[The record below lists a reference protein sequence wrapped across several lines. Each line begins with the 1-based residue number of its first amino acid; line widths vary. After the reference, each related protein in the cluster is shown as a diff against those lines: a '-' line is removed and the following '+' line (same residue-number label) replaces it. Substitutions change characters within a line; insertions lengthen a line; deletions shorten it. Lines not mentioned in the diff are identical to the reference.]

1 MNIYF
6 DNSATTMPY
15 DEVIEEVSK
24 GMKEYFGNPSS
35 LHKIGIN
42 CEKRLNEAREYFAST
57 IKCNK
62 DEIYFTS
69 GGSEGNNL
77 ILKGLLKPGHHFI
90 TTTFEHHSIINT
102 CKELE
107 EKGVRITYL
116 DVDNDGRIS
125 LEDLEEAI
133 CKDTVLV
140 SIMYVNNEMGVIQDI
155 EAIGNLIKEK
165 SSRAKFHVDAVQGY
179 GKLPIDV
186 SKVKVDLLTVAGHK
200 IHGPKGTG
208 LVYIKKGIILNSL
221 ISGGFHVDAVQGYG
235 KLPIDVS
242 KVKVDLLTVAGHK
255 IHGPKGTGLVYI
267 KKGIILNSLISGG
280 SQEKGFRAGTE
291 NLPGIIGFEK
301 AAKITF
307 ENMNKRYTEV
317 SELKSYFIEKLKEI
331 NDVRINSG
339 IEGFSPY
346 ILNVSFLGVRAE
358 VLLHLL
364 EEAGVYVATGSACT
378 SKSSAAHGS
387 YVIKALGL
395 NNREIESAIRF
406 SFSYEN
412 TKEEV
417 DYTIDVLKKSL
428 MFLRRVKR

>member
-1 MNIYF
+1 MNVYF
-6 DNSATTMPY
+6 DNSATTKPY
-15 DEVIEEVSK
+15 DEVIEAVSK

-35 LHKIGIN
+35 LHKIGMN

-62 DEIYFTS
+62 EEIYFTS

-90 TTTFEHHSIINT
+90 TTAFEHHSIIST
-102 CKELE
+102 CKQLE
-107 EKGVRITYL
+107 EKGVKVTYL
-116 DVDNDGRIS
+116 DVDSEGRIS

-133 CKDTVLV
+133 TKDTVLV
-140 SIMYVNNEMGVIQDI
+140 SIMQVNNEIGVIQDI
-155 EAIGNLIKEK
+155 EAIGKLIKER

-186 SKVKVDLLTVAGHK
+186 NKSNVDFLTVASHK
-200 IHGPKGTG
+200 IHGPKG
-208 LVYIKKGIILNSL
+208 V
-221 ISGGFHVDAVQGYG
+221 GF
-235 KLPIDVS
+235 I
-242 KVKVDLLTVAGHK
+242 
-255 IHGPKGTGLVYI
+255 YI

-280 SQEKGFRAGTE
+280 SQEKGIRAGTE

-301 AAKITF
+301 AAQMTF
-307 ENMNKRYTEV
+307 EEMESRYDKV
-317 SELKSYFIEKLKEI
+317 LELKKYFVERLNEI
-331 NDVRINSG
+331 KDIRING
-339 IEGFSPY
+339 EIDGFSPY

-364 EEAGVYVATGSACT
+364 EEQNIYVATGSACT
-378 SKSSAAHGS
+378 SKSSTAHGS
-387 YVIKALGL
+387 YVIKSLGL
-395 NNREIESAIRF
+395 SNKEVESAIRF

>member
-1 MNIYF
+1 MNVYF
-6 DNSATTMPY
+6 DNSATTKPY
-15 DEVIEEVSK
+15 DEVIEAVSK

-35 LHKIGIN
+35 LHKIGMN

-62 DEIYFTS
+62 EEIYFTS

-90 TTTFEHHSIINT
+90 TTAFEHHSIIST
-102 CKELE
+102 CKQLE
-107 EKGVRITYL
+107 EKGVKVTYL
-116 DVDNDGRIS
+116 DVDSEGRIS

-133 CKDTVLV
+133 TKDTVLV
-140 SIMYVNNEMGVIQDI
+140 SIMQVNNEIGVIQDI
-155 EAIGNLIKEK
+155 EAIGKLIKER

-186 SKVKVDLLTVAGHK
+186 NKSNVDFLTVTSHK
-200 IHGPKGTG
+200 IHGPKG
-208 LVYIKKGIILNSL
+208 V
-221 ISGGFHVDAVQGYG
+221 GF
-235 KLPIDVS
+235 I
-242 KVKVDLLTVAGHK
+242 
-255 IHGPKGTGLVYI
+255 YI

-280 SQEKGFRAGTE
+280 SQEKGIRAGTE

-301 AAKITF
+301 AAQMTF
-307 ENMNKRYTEV
+307 EEMESRYDKV
-317 SELKSYFIEKLKEI
+317 LELKKYFVERLNEI
-331 NDVRINSG
+331 KDIRVNGEID
-339 IEGFSPY
+339 GFSPY

-364 EEAGVYVATGSACT
+364 EEQNIYVATGSACT

-387 YVIKALGL
+387 YVIKSLGL
-395 NNREIESAIRF
+395 SNKEVESAIRF

>member
-1 MNIYF
+1 MNVYF
-6 DNSATTMPY
+6 DNSATTKPY
-15 DEVIEEVSK
+15 DEVIEAVSK

-35 LHKIGIN
+35 LHKIGMN

-62 DEIYFTS
+62 EEIYFTS

-90 TTTFEHHSIINT
+90 TTAFEHHSIIST
-102 CKELE
+102 CKQLE
-107 EKGVRITYL
+107 EKGVKVTYL
-116 DVDNDGRIS
+116 DVDSEGRIS

-133 CKDTVLV
+133 TKDTVLV
-140 SIMYVNNEMGVIQDI
+140 SIMQVNNEIGVIQDI
-155 EAIGNLIKEK
+155 EAIGKLIKER

-186 SKVKVDLLTVAGHK
+186 NKSNVDFLTVASHK
-200 IHGPKGTG
+200 IHGPKG
-208 LVYIKKGIILNSL
+208 I
-221 ISGGFHVDAVQGYG
+221 GF
-235 KLPIDVS
+235 I
-242 KVKVDLLTVAGHK
+242 
-255 IHGPKGTGLVYI
+255 YI

-280 SQEKGFRAGTE
+280 SQEKGIRAGTE

-301 AAKITF
+301 AAQITF
-307 ENMNKRYTEV
+307 EEMESRYDKV
-317 SELKSYFIEKLKEI
+317 LELKKYFVERLNEI
-331 NDVRINSG
+331 KDIRVNGEID
-339 IEGFSPY
+339 GFSPY

-364 EEAGVYVATGSACT
+364 EEQNIYVATGSACT

-387 YVIKALGL
+387 YVIKSLGL
-395 NNREIESAIRF
+395 SNKEVESAIRF

>member
-1 MNIYF
+1 MNVYF
-6 DNSATTMPY
+6 DNSATTKPY
-15 DEVIEEVSK
+15 DEVIEAVSK

-35 LHKIGIN
+35 LHKIGMN

-62 DEIYFTS
+62 EEIYFTS

-90 TTTFEHHSIINT
+90 TTAFEHHSIIST
-102 CKELE
+102 CKQLE
-107 EKGVRITYL
+107 EKGVKVTYL
-116 DVDNDGRIS
+116 DVDSEGRIS

-133 CKDTVLV
+133 TKDTVLV
-140 SIMYVNNEMGVIQDI
+140 SIMQVNNEIGVIQDI
-155 EAIGNLIKEK
+155 EAIGKLIKER

-186 SKVKVDLLTVAGHK
+186 NKSNVDFLTVASHK
-200 IHGPKGTG
+200 IHGPKG
-208 LVYIKKGIILNSL
+208 V
-221 ISGGFHVDAVQGYG
+221 GF
-235 KLPIDVS
+235 I
-242 KVKVDLLTVAGHK
+242 
-255 IHGPKGTGLVYI
+255 YI

-280 SQEKGFRAGTE
+280 SQEKGIRAGTE

-301 AAKITF
+301 AAQITF
-307 ENMNKRYTEV
+307 EEMESRYDKV
-317 SELKSYFIEKLKEI
+317 LELKKYFVERLNEI
-331 NDVRINSG
+331 KDIRVNGEID
-339 IEGFSPY
+339 GFSPY

-364 EEAGVYVATGSACT
+364 EEQNIYVATGSACT

-387 YVIKALGL
+387 YVIKSLGL
-395 NNREIESAIRF
+395 SNKEVESAIRF

>member
-1 MNIYF
+1 MNVYF
-6 DNSATTMPY
+6 DNSATTKPY
-15 DEVIEEVSK
+15 DEVIEAVSK

-35 LHKIGIN
+35 LHKIGMN

-62 DEIYFTS
+62 EEIYFTS

-90 TTTFEHHSIINT
+90 TTAFEHHSIIST
-102 CKELE
+102 CKQLE
-107 EKGVRITYL
+107 EKGVKVTYL
-116 DVDNDGRIS
+116 DVDSEGRIS

-133 CKDTVLV
+133 TKDTVLV
-140 SIMYVNNEMGVIQDI
+140 SIMQVNNEIGVIQDI
-155 EAIGNLIKEK
+155 EAIGKLIKER

-186 SKVKVDLLTVAGHK
+186 NKSNVDFLTVASHK
-200 IHGPKGTG
+200 IHGPKG
-208 LVYIKKGIILNSL
+208 V
-221 ISGGFHVDAVQGYG
+221 GF
-235 KLPIDVS
+235 I
-242 KVKVDLLTVAGHK
+242 
-255 IHGPKGTGLVYI
+255 YI

-280 SQEKGFRAGTE
+280 SQEKGIRAGTE

-301 AAKITF
+301 AAQITF
-307 ENMNKRYTEV
+307 EEMESRYDKV
-317 SELKSYFIEKLKEI
+317 LELKKYFVERLNEI
-331 NDVRINSG
+331 KNIRING
-339 IEGFSPY
+339 EIDGFSPY

-364 EEAGVYVATGSACT
+364 EEENIFVATGSACT
-378 SKSSAAHGS
+378 SKTSAAHGS

-395 NNREIESAIRF
+395 TNKEVESAIRF

-417 DYTIDVLKKSL
+417 DYTINVLKKSL

>member
-15 DEVIEEVSK
+15 DEVIQEVSN

-35 LHKIGIN
+35 LHKIGMN

-57 IKCNK
+57 IKCNR

-69 GGSEGNNL
+69 GGSEGNNI

-90 TTTFEHHSIINT
+90 TTRFEHHSIINT

-107 EKGVRITYL
+107 ANGVKITYL
-116 DVDNDGRIS
+116 DVDSEGRIS

-133 CKDTVLV
+133 RKETTLI
-140 SIMYVNNEMGVIQDI
+140 SIMYVNNEMGAIQDL
-155 EAIGNLIKEK
+155 EAIGNLIKER

-186 SKVKVDLLTVAGHK
+186 NKAKIDFLTVAGHK

-208 LVYIKKGIILNSL
+208 FVYIKKGIVLNSL
-221 ISGGFHVDAVQGYG
+221 ISGGG
-235 KLPIDVS
+235 
-242 KVKVDLLTVAGHK
+242 
-255 IHGPKGTGLVYI
+255 
-267 KKGIILNSLISGG
+267 
-280 SQEKGFRAGTE
+280 QEKGVRAGTE
-291 NLPGIIGFEK
+291 NLPAIIGFEK

-307 ENMNKRYTEV
+307 ENIDERYKYI
-317 SELKSYFIEKLKEI
+317 SDLKEYFIEKLKEI
-331 NDVRINSG
+331 KDVRINSK
-339 IEGFSPY
+339 INNFSPY

-364 EEAGVYVATGSACT
+364 EDSGIYVATGSACT

-395 NNREIESAIRF
+395 NNKEIESAIRF
-406 SFSYEN
+406 SFSYQN
-412 TKEEV
+412 TKEEI

>member
-1 MNIYF
+1 MNVYF
-6 DNSATTMPY
+6 DNSATTKPY
-15 DEVIEEVSK
+15 DEVIEAVSK

-35 LHKIGIN
+35 LHKIGMN

-62 DEIYFTS
+62 EEIYFTS

-90 TTTFEHHSIINT
+90 TTAFEHHSIIST
-102 CKELE
+102 CKQLE
-107 EKGVRITYL
+107 EKGAKVTYL
-116 DVDNDGRIS
+116 DVDSEGRIS

-133 CKDTVLV
+133 TKDTVLV
-140 SIMYVNNEMGVIQDI
+140 SIMQVNNEIGVIQDI
-155 EAIGNLIKEK
+155 EAIGKLIKER

-186 SKVKVDLLTVAGHK
+186 NKSNVDFLTVASHK
-200 IHGPKGTG
+200 IHGPKG
-208 LVYIKKGIILNSL
+208 V
-221 ISGGFHVDAVQGYG
+221 GF
-235 KLPIDVS
+235 I
-242 KVKVDLLTVAGHK
+242 
-255 IHGPKGTGLVYI
+255 YI

-280 SQEKGFRAGTE
+280 SQEKGIRAGTE

-301 AAKITF
+301 AAQMTF
-307 ENMNKRYTEV
+307 EEMESRYDKV
-317 SELKSYFIEKLKEI
+317 LELKKYFVERLNEI
-331 NDVRINSG
+331 KDIRVNGEID
-339 IEGFSPY
+339 GFSPY

-364 EEAGVYVATGSACT
+364 EEQNIYVATGSACT

-387 YVIKALGL
+387 YVIKSLGL
-395 NNREIESAIRF
+395 SNKEVESAIRF

>member
-15 DEVIEEVSK
+15 DEVIQEVSN

-35 LHKIGIN
+35 LHKIGMN

-57 IKCNK
+57 IKSNR

-107 EKGVRITYL
+107 ANGVKITYL
-116 DVDNDGRIS
+116 DVDSEGRIS

-133 CKDTVLV
+133 RKETTLI
-140 SIMYVNNEMGVIQDI
+140 SIMYVNNEMGAIQDL
-155 EAIGNLIKEK
+155 EAIGNLIKER

-186 SKVKVDLLTVAGHK
+186 NKAKIDFLTVAGHK

-208 LVYIKKGIILNSL
+208 FVYIKKGIVLNSL
-221 ISGGFHVDAVQGYG
+221 ISGGG
-235 KLPIDVS
+235 
-242 KVKVDLLTVAGHK
+242 
-255 IHGPKGTGLVYI
+255 
-267 KKGIILNSLISGG
+267 
-280 SQEKGFRAGTE
+280 QEKGVRAGTE
-291 NLPGIIGFEK
+291 NLPAIIGFEK

-307 ENMNKRYTEV
+307 ENIDERYKYI
-317 SELKSYFIEKLKEI
+317 SELKEYFIEKLKDI
-331 NDVRINSG
+331 KDVRINSG
-339 IEGFSPY
+339 MNSFSPY

-364 EEAGVYVATGSACT
+364 EDSGIYVATGSACT

-395 NNREIESAIRF
+395 NNKEIESAIRF
-406 SFSYEN
+406 SFSYQN
-412 TKEEV
+412 TKEEI

>member
-1 MNIYF
+1 MNVYF
-6 DNSATTMPY
+6 DNSATTKPY
-15 DEVIEEVSK
+15 DEVIKAVSK

-35 LHKIGIN
+35 LHKIGMN

-62 DEIYFTS
+62 EEIYFTS

-90 TTTFEHHSIINT
+90 TTAFEHHSIIST
-102 CKELE
+102 GKQLE
-107 EKGVRITYL
+107 EKGVKVTYL
-116 DVDNDGRIS
+116 DVDSEGRIS

-133 CKDTVLV
+133 TKDTVLV
-140 SIMYVNNEMGVIQDI
+140 SIMQVNNEIGVIQDI
-155 EAIGNLIKEK
+155 EAIGKLIKER

-186 SKVKVDLLTVAGHK
+186 NKSNVDFLTVASHK
-200 IHGPKGTG
+200 IHGPKG
-208 LVYIKKGIILNSL
+208 V
-221 ISGGFHVDAVQGYG
+221 GF
-235 KLPIDVS
+235 I
-242 KVKVDLLTVAGHK
+242 
-255 IHGPKGTGLVYI
+255 YI

-280 SQEKGFRAGTE
+280 SQEKGIRAGTE

-301 AAKITF
+301 AAQMTF
-307 ENMNKRYTEV
+307 EEMESRYDKV
-317 SELKSYFIEKLKEI
+317 LELKKYFVERLNEI
-331 NDVRINSG
+331 KDIRING
-339 IEGFSPY
+339 EIDGFSPY

-364 EEAGVYVATGSACT
+364 EEQNIYVATGSACT

-387 YVIKALGL
+387 YVIKSLGL
-395 NNREIESAIRF
+395 SNKEVESAIRF

>member
-15 DEVIEEVSK
+15 DEVIQEVSN

-35 LHKIGIN
+35 LHKIGMK
-42 CEKRLNEAREYFAST
+42 CEKRLNEVREYFAST
-57 IKCNK
+57 IKCNR

-107 EKGVRITYL
+107 ANGVKITYL
-116 DVDNDGRIS
+116 DVDSEGRIS

-133 CKDTVLV
+133 RKETTLI
-140 SIMYVNNEMGVIQDI
+140 SIMYVNNEMGAIQDL
-155 EAIGNLIKEK
+155 EAIGNLIKER

-186 SKVKVDLLTVAGHK
+186 NKAKIDFLTVAGHK

-208 LVYIKKGIILNSL
+208 FVYIKKGIVLNSL
-221 ISGGFHVDAVQGYG
+221 ISGGG
-235 KLPIDVS
+235 
-242 KVKVDLLTVAGHK
+242 
-255 IHGPKGTGLVYI
+255 
-267 KKGIILNSLISGG
+267 
-280 SQEKGFRAGTE
+280 QEKGLRAGTE
-291 NLPGIIGFEK
+291 NLPAIIGFEK

-307 ENMNKRYTEV
+307 ENMDERYKYI
-317 SELKSYFIEKLKEI
+317 SELKEYFIEKLKDI
-331 NDVRINSG
+331 KDVRINSG
-339 IEGFSPY
+339 MNSFSPY

-364 EEAGVYVATGSACT
+364 EDSGIYVATGSACT

-395 NNREIESAIRF
+395 NNKEIESAIRF
-406 SFSYEN
+406 SFSYQN
-412 TKEEV
+412 TKEEI

>member
-1 MNIYF
+1 MNVYF
-6 DNSATTMPY
+6 DNSATTKPY
-15 DEVIEEVSK
+15 DEVIETVSK
-24 GMKEYFGNPSS
+24 CMKEYFGNPSS
-35 LHKIGIN
+35 LHKIGMN

-62 DEIYFTS
+62 EEIYFTS

-90 TTTFEHHSIINT
+90 TTAFEHHSIIST
-102 CKELE
+102 CKQLE
-107 EKGVRITYL
+107 EKGVKVTYL
-116 DVDNDGRIS
+116 DVDSEGRIS

-133 CKDTVLV
+133 TKDTVLV
-140 SIMYVNNEMGVIQDI
+140 SIMQVNNEIGVIQDI
-155 EAIGNLIKEK
+155 EAIGKLIKER

-186 SKVKVDLLTVAGHK
+186 NKSNVDFLTVASHK
-200 IHGPKGTG
+200 IHGPKG
-208 LVYIKKGIILNSL
+208 V
-221 ISGGFHVDAVQGYG
+221 GF
-235 KLPIDVS
+235 I
-242 KVKVDLLTVAGHK
+242 
-255 IHGPKGTGLVYI
+255 YI

-280 SQEKGFRAGTE
+280 SQEKGIRAGTE

-301 AAKITF
+301 AAQMTF
-307 ENMNKRYTEV
+307 EEMESRYDKV
-317 SELKSYFIEKLKEI
+317 LELKKYFVERLNEI
-331 NDVRINSG
+331 KDIRVNGEID
-339 IEGFSPY
+339 GFSPY

-364 EEAGVYVATGSACT
+364 EEQNIYVATGSACT

-387 YVIKALGL
+387 YVIKSLGL
-395 NNREIESAIRF
+395 SNKEVESAIRF

>member
-1 MNIYF
+1 MNVYF
-6 DNSATTMPY
+6 DNSATTKPY
-15 DEVIEEVSK
+15 DEVIEAVSK

-35 LHKIGIN
+35 LHKIGMN

-62 DEIYFTS
+62 EEIYFTS

-90 TTTFEHHSIINT
+90 TTAFEHHSIIST
-102 CKELE
+102 CKQLE
-107 EKGVRITYL
+107 EKGVKVTYL
-116 DVDNDGRIS
+116 DVDSEGRIS

-133 CKDTVLV
+133 TKDTVLV
-140 SIMYVNNEMGVIQDI
+140 SIMQVNNEIGVIQDI
-155 EAIGNLIKEK
+155 EAIGKLIKER

-186 SKVKVDLLTVAGHK
+186 NKSNVDFLTVASHK
-200 IHGPKGTG
+200 IHGPKG
-208 LVYIKKGIILNSL
+208 V
-221 ISGGFHVDAVQGYG
+221 GF
-235 KLPIDVS
+235 I
-242 KVKVDLLTVAGHK
+242 
-255 IHGPKGTGLVYI
+255 YI

-280 SQEKGFRAGTE
+280 SQEKGIRAGTE

-301 AAKITF
+301 AAQITF
-307 ENMNKRYTEV
+307 EEMESRYDKV
-317 SELKSYFIEKLKEI
+317 LELKKYFVERLNEI
-331 NDVRINSG
+331 KNIRING
-339 IEGFSPY
+339 EIDGFSPY
-346 ILNVSFLGVRAE
+346 ILNVSCLGVRAE

-364 EEAGVYVATGSACT
+364 EEQNIYVATGSACT

-387 YVIKALGL
+387 YVIKSLGL
-395 NNREIESAIRF
+395 SNKEVESAIRF

>member
-1 MNIYF
+1 MNVYF
-6 DNSATTMPY
+6 DNSATTKPY
-15 DEVIEEVSK
+15 DEVIEAVSK

-35 LHKIGIN
+35 LHKIGMN

-62 DEIYFTS
+62 EEIYFTS

-77 ILKGLLKPGHHFI
+77 ILKGLLKPEHHFI
-90 TTTFEHHSIINT
+90 TTAFEHHSIIST
-102 CKELE
+102 CQQLE
-107 EKGVRITYL
+107 EKGVKVTYL
-116 DVDNDGRIS
+116 DVDSEGRIS

-133 CKDTVLV
+133 TKDTVLV
-140 SIMYVNNEMGVIQDI
+140 SIMQVNNEIGVIQDI
-155 EAIGNLIKEK
+155 EAIGKLIKER

-186 SKVKVDLLTVAGHK
+186 NKSNVDFLTVASHK
-200 IHGPKGTG
+200 IHGPKG
-208 LVYIKKGIILNSL
+208 V
-221 ISGGFHVDAVQGYG
+221 GF
-235 KLPIDVS
+235 I
-242 KVKVDLLTVAGHK
+242 
-255 IHGPKGTGLVYI
+255 YI

-280 SQEKGFRAGTE
+280 SQEKGIRAGTE

-301 AAKITF
+301 AAQMTF
-307 ENMNKRYTEV
+307 EEMESRYDKV
-317 SELKSYFIEKLKEI
+317 LELKKYFVERLNEI
-331 NDVRINSG
+331 KDIRING
-339 IEGFSPY
+339 EIDGFSPY

-364 EEAGVYVATGSACT
+364 EEQNIYVATGSACT

-387 YVIKALGL
+387 YVIKSLGL
-395 NNREIESAIRF
+395 SNKEVESAIRF

>member
-1 MNIYF
+1 MNVYF
-6 DNSATTMPY
+6 DNSATTKPY
-15 DEVIEEVSK
+15 DEVIEAVSK

-35 LHKIGIN
+35 LHKIGMN

-62 DEIYFTS
+62 EEIYFTS

-90 TTTFEHHSIINT
+90 TTAFEHHSIIST
-102 CKELE
+102 CKQLE
-107 EKGVRITYL
+107 EKGVKVTYL
-116 DVDNDGRIS
+116 DVDSEGRIS

-133 CKDTVLV
+133 TKDTVLV
-140 SIMYVNNEMGVIQDI
+140 SIMQVNNEIGVIQDI
-155 EAIGNLIKEK
+155 EAIGKLIKER

-186 SKVKVDLLTVAGHK
+186 NKSNVDFLTVASHK
-200 IHGPKGTG
+200 IHGPTG
-208 LVYIKKGIILNSL
+208 V
-221 ISGGFHVDAVQGYG
+221 GF
-235 KLPIDVS
+235 I
-242 KVKVDLLTVAGHK
+242 
-255 IHGPKGTGLVYI
+255 YI

-280 SQEKGFRAGTE
+280 SQEKGIRAGTE

-301 AAKITF
+301 AAQMTF
-307 ENMNKRYTEV
+307 EEMESRYDKV
-317 SELKSYFIEKLKEI
+317 LELKKYFVERLNEI
-331 NDVRINSG
+331 KDIRVNGEID
-339 IEGFSPY
+339 GFSPY

-364 EEAGVYVATGSACT
+364 EEQNIYVATGSACT

-387 YVIKALGL
+387 YVIKSLGL
-395 NNREIESAIRF
+395 SNKEVESAIRF

>member
-1 MNIYF
+1 MNVYF
-6 DNSATTMPY
+6 DNSATTKPY
-15 DEVIEEVSK
+15 DEVIEAVSK

-35 LHKIGIN
+35 LHKIGMN

-62 DEIYFTS
+62 EEIYFTS

-90 TTTFEHHSIINT
+90 TTAFEHHSIIST
-102 CKELE
+102 CKQLE
-107 EKGVRITYL
+107 EKGVKVTYL
-116 DVDNDGRIS
+116 DVDSEGRIS
-125 LEDLEEAI
+125 LEDLKEAI
-133 CKDTVLV
+133 TKDTVLV
-140 SIMYVNNEMGVIQDI
+140 SIMQVNNEIGVIQDI
-155 EAIGNLIKEK
+155 EAIGKLIKER

-186 SKVKVDLLTVAGHK
+186 NKSNVDFLTVASHK
-200 IHGPKGTG
+200 IHGPKG
-208 LVYIKKGIILNSL
+208 V
-221 ISGGFHVDAVQGYG
+221 GF
-235 KLPIDVS
+235 I
-242 KVKVDLLTVAGHK
+242 
-255 IHGPKGTGLVYI
+255 YI

-280 SQEKGFRAGTE
+280 SQEKGIRAGTE

-301 AAKITF
+301 AAQMTF
-307 ENMNKRYTEV
+307 EEMESRYDKV
-317 SELKSYFIEKLKEI
+317 LELKKYFVERLNEI
-331 NDVRINSG
+331 KDIRVNGEID
-339 IEGFSPY
+339 GFSPY

-364 EEAGVYVATGSACT
+364 EEQNIYVATGSACT

-387 YVIKALGL
+387 YVIKSLGL
-395 NNREIESAIRF
+395 SNKEVESAIRF

>member
-1 MNIYF
+1 MNVYF
-6 DNSATTMPY
+6 DNSATTKPY
-15 DEVIEEVSK
+15 DEVIEAVSK

-35 LHKIGIN
+35 LHKIGMN

-62 DEIYFTS
+62 EEIYFTS

-90 TTTFEHHSIINT
+90 TTAFEHHSIIST
-102 CKELE
+102 CKQLE
-107 EKGVRITYL
+107 EKGVKVTYL
-116 DVDNDGRIS
+116 DVDSEGRIS

-133 CKDTVLV
+133 TKDTVLV
-140 SIMYVNNEMGVIQDI
+140 SIMQVNNEIGVIQDI
-155 EAIGNLIKEK
+155 EAIGKLIKER

-186 SKVKVDLLTVAGHK
+186 NKSNVDFLTVASHK
-200 IHGPKGTG
+200 IHGPKG
-208 LVYIKKGIILNSL
+208 V
-221 ISGGFHVDAVQGYG
+221 GF
-235 KLPIDVS
+235 I
-242 KVKVDLLTVAGHK
+242 
-255 IHGPKGTGLVYI
+255 YI

-280 SQEKGFRAGTE
+280 SQEKGIRAGTE

-301 AAKITF
+301 AAQMTF
-307 ENMNKRYTEV
+307 EEMESWYDKV
-317 SELKSYFIEKLKEI
+317 LELKKYFVERLNEI
-331 NDVRINSG
+331 KDIRING
-339 IEGFSPY
+339 EIDGFSPY

-364 EEAGVYVATGSACT
+364 EEQNIYVATGSACT

-387 YVIKALGL
+387 YVIKSLGL
-395 NNREIESAIRF
+395 SNKEVESAIRF

>member
-15 DEVIEEVSK
+15 DEVIQEVSN

-35 LHKIGIN
+35 LHKIGMN

-57 IKCNK
+57 IKSNR

-107 EKGVRITYL
+107 ANGVKITYL
-116 DVDNDGRIS
+116 DVDSEGRIS

-133 CKDTVLV
+133 RKETTLI
-140 SIMYVNNEMGVIQDI
+140 SIMYVNNEMGAIQDL
-155 EAIGNLIKEK
+155 EAIGNLIKER

-186 SKVKVDLLTVAGHK
+186 NKAKIDFLTVAGHK

-208 LVYIKKGIILNSL
+208 FVYIKKGIVLNSL
-221 ISGGFHVDAVQGYG
+221 ISGGG
-235 KLPIDVS
+235 
-242 KVKVDLLTVAGHK
+242 
-255 IHGPKGTGLVYI
+255 
-267 KKGIILNSLISGG
+267 
-280 SQEKGFRAGTE
+280 QEKGLRAGTE
-291 NLPGIIGFEK
+291 NLPAIIGFEK

-307 ENMNKRYTEV
+307 ENIDERYKYI
-317 SELKSYFIEKLKEI
+317 SDLKEYFIEKLKDI
-331 NDVRINSG
+331 KDVRINSG
-339 IEGFSPY
+339 MNNFSPY

-364 EEAGVYVATGSACT
+364 EDSGIYVATGSACT

-395 NNREIESAIRF
+395 NNKEIESAIRF
-406 SFSYEN
+406 SFSYQN
-412 TKEEV
+412 TKEEI

>member
-1 MNIYF
+1 MNVYF
-6 DNSATTMPY
+6 DNSATTKPY
-15 DEVIEEVSK
+15 DEVIEAVSK

-35 LHKIGIN
+35 LHKIGMN

-62 DEIYFTS
+62 EEIYFTS

-90 TTTFEHHSIINT
+90 TTAFEHHSIIST
-102 CKELE
+102 CKQLE
-107 EKGVRITYL
+107 EKGVKVTYL
-116 DVDNDGRIS
+116 DVDSEGRIS

-133 CKDTVLV
+133 TKDTVLV
-140 SIMYVNNEMGVIQDI
+140 SIMQVNNEIGVIQDI
-155 EAIGNLIKEK
+155 EAIGKLIKER

-186 SKVKVDLLTVAGHK
+186 NKSNVDFLTVASHK
-200 IHGPKGTG
+200 IHGPKG
-208 LVYIKKGIILNSL
+208 V
-221 ISGGFHVDAVQGYG
+221 GF
-235 KLPIDVS
+235 I
-242 KVKVDLLTVAGHK
+242 
-255 IHGPKGTGLVYI
+255 YI

-280 SQEKGFRAGTE
+280 SQEKGISAGTE

-301 AAKITF
+301 AAQMTF
-307 ENMNKRYTEV
+307 EEMESRYDKV
-317 SELKSYFIEKLKEI
+317 LELKKYFVERLNEI
-331 NDVRINSG
+331 KDIRVNGEID
-339 IEGFSPY
+339 GFSPY

-364 EEAGVYVATGSACT
+364 EEQNIYVATGSACT

-387 YVIKALGL
+387 YVIKSLGL
-395 NNREIESAIRF
+395 SNKEVESAIRF

>member
-1 MNIYF
+1 MNVYF
-6 DNSATTMPY
+6 DNSATTKPY
-15 DEVIEEVSK
+15 DEVIEAVSK

-35 LHKIGIN
+35 LHKIGMN

-62 DEIYFTS
+62 EEIYFTS

-90 TTTFEHHSIINT
+90 TTAFEHHSIIST
-102 CKELE
+102 CKQLE
-107 EKGVRITYL
+107 EKGVKVTYL
-116 DVDNDGRIS
+116 DVDSEGRIS
-125 LEDLEEAI
+125 LEDLEESI
-133 CKDTVLV
+133 TKDTVLV
-140 SIMYVNNEMGVIQDI
+140 SIMQVNNEIGVIQDI
-155 EAIGNLIKEK
+155 EAIGKLIKER

-186 SKVKVDLLTVAGHK
+186 NKSNVDFLTVASHK
-200 IHGPKGTG
+200 IHGPKG
-208 LVYIKKGIILNSL
+208 V
-221 ISGGFHVDAVQGYG
+221 GF
-235 KLPIDVS
+235 I
-242 KVKVDLLTVAGHK
+242 
-255 IHGPKGTGLVYI
+255 YI

-280 SQEKGFRAGTE
+280 SQEKGIRAGTE

-301 AAKITF
+301 AAQMTF
-307 ENMNKRYTEV
+307 EEMESRYDKV
-317 SELKSYFIEKLKEI
+317 LELKKYFVERLNEI
-331 NDVRINSG
+331 KDIRING
-339 IEGFSPY
+339 EIDGFSPY

-364 EEAGVYVATGSACT
+364 EEQNIYVATGSACT

-387 YVIKALGL
+387 YVIKSLGL
-395 NNREIESAIRF
+395 SNKEVESAIRF

>member
-1 MNIYF
+1 MNVYF
-6 DNSATTMPY
+6 DNSATTKPY
-15 DEVIEEVSK
+15 DEVIEAVSK

-35 LHKIGIN
+35 LHKIGMN

-62 DEIYFTS
+62 EEIYFTS

-90 TTTFEHHSIINT
+90 TTAFEHHSIIST
-102 CKELE
+102 CKQIE
-107 EKGVRITYL
+107 EKGVKVTYL
-116 DVDNDGRIS
+116 DVDSEGRIS

-133 CKDTVLV
+133 TKDTVLV
-140 SIMYVNNEMGVIQDI
+140 SIMQVNNEIGVIQDI
-155 EAIGNLIKEK
+155 EAIGKLIKER

-186 SKVKVDLLTVAGHK
+186 NKSNVDFLTVASHK
-200 IHGPKGTG
+200 IHGPKG
-208 LVYIKKGIILNSL
+208 V
-221 ISGGFHVDAVQGYG
+221 GF
-235 KLPIDVS
+235 I
-242 KVKVDLLTVAGHK
+242 
-255 IHGPKGTGLVYI
+255 YI

-280 SQEKGFRAGTE
+280 SQEKGIRAGTE

-301 AAKITF
+301 AAQMTF
-307 ENMNKRYTEV
+307 EEMESRYDKV
-317 SELKSYFIEKLKEI
+317 LELKKYFVERLNEI
-331 NDVRINSG
+331 KDIRVNGEID
-339 IEGFSPY
+339 GFSPY

-364 EEAGVYVATGSACT
+364 EEQNIYVATGSACT

-387 YVIKALGL
+387 YVIKSLGL
-395 NNREIESAIRF
+395 SNKEVESAIRF

>member
-1 MNIYF
+1 MNVYF
-6 DNSATTMPY
+6 DNSATTKPY
-15 DEVIEEVSK
+15 DEVIEAVSK

-35 LHKIGIN
+35 LHKIGMN

-62 DEIYFTS
+62 EEIYFTS

-90 TTTFEHHSIINT
+90 TTAFEHHSIIST
-102 CKELE
+102 GKQLE
-107 EKGVRITYL
+107 EKGVKVTYL
-116 DVDNDGRIS
+116 DVDSEGRIS

-133 CKDTVLV
+133 TKDTVLV
-140 SIMYVNNEMGVIQDI
+140 SIMQVNNEIGVIQDI
-155 EAIGNLIKEK
+155 EAIGKLIKER

-186 SKVKVDLLTVAGHK
+186 NKSNVDFLTVASHK
-200 IHGPKGTG
+200 IHGPKG
-208 LVYIKKGIILNSL
+208 V
-221 ISGGFHVDAVQGYG
+221 GF
-235 KLPIDVS
+235 I
-242 KVKVDLLTVAGHK
+242 
-255 IHGPKGTGLVYI
+255 YI

-280 SQEKGFRAGTE
+280 SQEKGIRAGTE

-301 AAKITF
+301 AAQMTF
-307 ENMNKRYTEV
+307 EEMESRYDKV
-317 SELKSYFIEKLKEI
+317 LELKKYFVERLNEI
-331 NDVRINSG
+331 KDIRING
-339 IEGFSPY
+339 EIDGFSPY

-364 EEAGVYVATGSACT
+364 EEQNIYVATGSACT

-387 YVIKALGL
+387 YVIKSLGL
-395 NNREIESAIRF
+395 SNKEVESAIRF

>member
-1 MNIYF
+1 MNVYF
-6 DNSATTMPY
+6 DNSATTKPY
-15 DEVIEEVSK
+15 DEVIEAVSK

-35 LHKIGIN
+35 LHKIGMN
-42 CEKRLNEAREYFAST
+42 CERRLNEAREYFAST

-62 DEIYFTS
+62 EEIYFTS

-90 TTTFEHHSIINT
+90 TTAFEHHSIIST
-102 CKELE
+102 CKQLE
-107 EKGVRITYL
+107 EKGVKVTYL
-116 DVDNDGRIS
+116 DVDSEGRIS

-133 CKDTVLV
+133 TKDTVLV
-140 SIMYVNNEMGVIQDI
+140 SIMQVNNEIGVIQDI
-155 EAIGNLIKEK
+155 EAIGKLIKER

-186 SKVKVDLLTVAGHK
+186 NKSNVDFLTVASHK
-200 IHGPKGTG
+200 IYGPKG
-208 LVYIKKGIILNSL
+208 V
-221 ISGGFHVDAVQGYG
+221 GF
-235 KLPIDVS
+235 I
-242 KVKVDLLTVAGHK
+242 
-255 IHGPKGTGLVYI
+255 YI

-280 SQEKGFRAGTE
+280 SQEKGIRAGTE

-301 AAKITF
+301 AAQMTF
-307 ENMNKRYTEV
+307 EEMESRYDKV
-317 SELKSYFIEKLKEI
+317 LELKKYFVERLNEI
-331 NDVRINSG
+331 KDIRING
-339 IEGFSPY
+339 EIDGFSPY

-364 EEAGVYVATGSACT
+364 EEQNIYVATGSACT

-387 YVIKALGL
+387 YVIKSLGL
-395 NNREIESAIRF
+395 SNKEVESAIRF

>member
-1 MNIYF
+1 VNVYF
-6 DNSATTMPY
+6 DNSATTKPY
-15 DEVIEEVSK
+15 DEVIEAVSK

-35 LHKIGIN
+35 LHKIGMN

-62 DEIYFTS
+62 EEIYFTS

-90 TTTFEHHSIINT
+90 TTAFEHHSIIST
-102 CKELE
+102 CKQLE
-107 EKGVRITYL
+107 EKGVKVTYL
-116 DVDNDGRIS
+116 DVDSEGRIS

-133 CKDTVLV
+133 TKDTVLV
-140 SIMYVNNEMGVIQDI
+140 SIMQVNNEIGVIQDI
-155 EAIGNLIKEK
+155 EAIGKLIKER

-186 SKVKVDLLTVAGHK
+186 NKSNVDFLTVASHK
-200 IHGPKGTG
+200 IHGPKG
-208 LVYIKKGIILNSL
+208 V
-221 ISGGFHVDAVQGYG
+221 GF
-235 KLPIDVS
+235 I
-242 KVKVDLLTVAGHK
+242 
-255 IHGPKGTGLVYI
+255 YI

-280 SQEKGFRAGTE
+280 SQEKGIRAGTE

-301 AAKITF
+301 AAQMTF
-307 ENMNKRYTEV
+307 EEMESRYDKV
-317 SELKSYFIEKLKEI
+317 LELKKYFVERLNEI
-331 NDVRINSG
+331 KDIRING
-339 IEGFSPY
+339 EIDGFSPY

-364 EEAGVYVATGSACT
+364 EEQNIYVATGSACT

-387 YVIKALGL
+387 YVIKSLGL
-395 NNREIESAIRF
+395 SNKEVESAIRF

-428 MFLRRVKR
+428 MFLRRVKRWTIS

>member
-1 MNIYF
+1 MNVYF
-6 DNSATTMPY
+6 DNSATTKPY
-15 DEVIEEVSK
+15 DEVIEAVSK
-24 GMKEYFGNPSS
+24 VMKEYFGNPSS
-35 LHKIGIN
+35 LHKIGMN

-62 DEIYFTS
+62 EEIYFTS

-90 TTTFEHHSIINT
+90 TTAFEHHSIIST
-102 CKELE
+102 CKQLE
-107 EKGVRITYL
+107 EKGVKVTYL
-116 DVDNDGRIS
+116 DVDSEGRIS

-133 CKDTVLV
+133 TKDTVLV
-140 SIMYVNNEMGVIQDI
+140 SIMQVNNEIGVIQDI
-155 EAIGNLIKEK
+155 EAIGKLIKER

-186 SKVKVDLLTVAGHK
+186 NKSNVDFLTVASHK
-200 IHGPKGTG
+200 IHGPKG
-208 LVYIKKGIILNSL
+208 V
-221 ISGGFHVDAVQGYG
+221 GF
-235 KLPIDVS
+235 I
-242 KVKVDLLTVAGHK
+242 
-255 IHGPKGTGLVYI
+255 YI

-280 SQEKGFRAGTE
+280 SQEKGIRAGTE

-301 AAKITF
+301 AAQMTF
-307 ENMNKRYTEV
+307 EEMESRYDKV
-317 SELKSYFIEKLKEI
+317 LELKKYFVERLNEI
-331 NDVRINSG
+331 KDIRING
-339 IEGFSPY
+339 EIDGFSPY

-364 EEAGVYVATGSACT
+364 EEQNIYVATGSACT

-387 YVIKALGL
+387 YVIKSLGL
-395 NNREIESAIRF
+395 SNKEVESAIRF

>member
-1 MNIYF
+1 MNVYF
-6 DNSATTMPY
+6 DNSATTKPY
-15 DEVIEEVSK
+15 DEVIEAVSE

-35 LHKIGIN
+35 LHNIGMN

-62 DEIYFTS
+62 EEIYFTS

-90 TTTFEHHSIINT
+90 TTAFEHHSIIST
-102 CKELE
+102 CKQLE
-107 EKGVRITYL
+107 EKGVKVTYL
-116 DVDNDGRIS
+116 DVDSEGRIS

-133 CKDTVLV
+133 TKDTVLV
-140 SIMYVNNEMGVIQDI
+140 SIMQVNNEIGVIQDI
-155 EAIGNLIKEK
+155 EAIGKLIKER

-186 SKVKVDLLTVAGHK
+186 NKSNVDFLTVASHK
-200 IHGPKGTG
+200 IHGPKG
-208 LVYIKKGIILNSL
+208 V
-221 ISGGFHVDAVQGYG
+221 GF
-235 KLPIDVS
+235 I
-242 KVKVDLLTVAGHK
+242 
-255 IHGPKGTGLVYI
+255 YI

-280 SQEKGFRAGTE
+280 SQEKGIRAGTE

-301 AAKITF
+301 AAQMTF
-307 ENMNKRYTEV
+307 EEMESRYDKV
-317 SELKSYFIEKLKEI
+317 LELKKYFVERLNEI
-331 NDVRINSG
+331 KDIRING
-339 IEGFSPY
+339 EIDGFSPY

-364 EEAGVYVATGSACT
+364 EEQNIYVATGSACT

-387 YVIKALGL
+387 YVIKSLGL
-395 NNREIESAIRF
+395 SNKEVESAIRF

>member
-15 DEVIEEVSK
+15 DEVIQEVSN

-35 LHKIGIN
+35 LHKIGMN

-57 IKCNK
+57 IKSNR

-107 EKGVRITYL
+107 ANGVKITYL
-116 DVDNDGRIS
+116 DVDSEGRIS

-133 CKDTVLV
+133 RKETTLI
-140 SIMYVNNEMGVIQDI
+140 SIMYVNNEMGAIQDL
-155 EAIGNLIKEK
+155 EAIGNLIKER

-186 SKVKVDLLTVAGHK
+186 NKAKIDFLTVAGHK

-208 LVYIKKGIILNSL
+208 FVYIKKGIVLNSL
-221 ISGGFHVDAVQGYG
+221 ISGGG
-235 KLPIDVS
+235 
-242 KVKVDLLTVAGHK
+242 
-255 IHGPKGTGLVYI
+255 
-267 KKGIILNSLISGG
+267 
-280 SQEKGFRAGTE
+280 QEKGLRAGTE
-291 NLPGIIGFEK
+291 NLPAIIGFEK

-307 ENMNKRYTEV
+307 ENIDERYKYI
-317 SELKSYFIEKLKEI
+317 SELKEYFIEKLKDI
-331 NDVRINSG
+331 KDVRINSG
-339 IEGFSPY
+339 MNNFSPY

-364 EEAGVYVATGSACT
+364 EDSGIYVATGSACT

-395 NNREIESAIRF
+395 NNKEIESAIRF
-406 SFSYEN
+406 SFSYQN
-412 TKEEV
+412 TKEEI

>member
-1 MNIYF
+1 MNVYF
-6 DNSATTMPY
+6 DNSATTKPY
-15 DEVIEEVSK
+15 DEVIEAVSK

-35 LHKIGIN
+35 LHKIGMN

-62 DEIYFTS
+62 EEIYFTS

-90 TTTFEHHSIINT
+90 TTAFEHHSIIST
-102 CKELE
+102 CKQIE
-107 EKGVRITYL
+107 EKGVKVTYL
-116 DVDNDGRIS
+116 DVDSEGRIS

-133 CKDTVLV
+133 TKDTVLV
-140 SIMYVNNEMGVIQDI
+140 SIMQVNNEIGVIQDI
-155 EAIGNLIKEK
+155 EAIGKLIKER

-186 SKVKVDLLTVAGHK
+186 NKSNVDFLTVASHK
-200 IHGPKGTG
+200 IHGPKG
-208 LVYIKKGIILNSL
+208 V
-221 ISGGFHVDAVQGYG
+221 GF
-235 KLPIDVS
+235 I
-242 KVKVDLLTVAGHK
+242 
-255 IHGPKGTGLVYI
+255 YI

-280 SQEKGFRAGTE
+280 SQEKGIRAGTE

-301 AAKITF
+301 AAQMTF
-307 ENMNKRYTEV
+307 EEMESRYDKV
-317 SELKSYFIEKLKEI
+317 LELKKYFVERLNEI
-331 NDVRINSG
+331 KDIRVNGEID
-339 IEGFSPY
+339 GFSPY

-364 EEAGVYVATGSACT
+364 EEQNIYVATGYACT

-387 YVIKALGL
+387 YVIKSLGL
-395 NNREIESAIRF
+395 SNKEVESAIRF

>member
-1 MNIYF
+1 MNVYF
-6 DNSATTMPY
+6 DNSATTKPY
-15 DEVIEEVSK
+15 DEVIEAVSK

-35 LHKIGIN
+35 LHKIGMN

-62 DEIYFTS
+62 EEIYFTS

-90 TTTFEHHSIINT
+90 TTAFEHHSIIST
-102 CKELE
+102 CKQLE
-107 EKGVRITYL
+107 EKGVKVTYL
-116 DVDNDGRIS
+116 DVDSEGRIS

-133 CKDTVLV
+133 TKDTVLV
-140 SIMYVNNEMGVIQDI
+140 SIMQVNNEIGVIQDI
-155 EAIGNLIKEK
+155 EAIGKLIKER

-186 SKVKVDLLTVAGHK
+186 NKSNVDFLTVASHK
-200 IHGPKGTG
+200 IHGPKG
-208 LVYIKKGIILNSL
+208 V
-221 ISGGFHVDAVQGYG
+221 GF
-235 KLPIDVS
+235 I
-242 KVKVDLLTVAGHK
+242 
-255 IHGPKGTGLVYI
+255 YI

-280 SQEKGFRAGTE
+280 SQEKGIRAGTE

-301 AAKITF
+301 AAQMTF
-307 ENMNKRYTEV
+307 EEMEIRYDKV
-317 SELKSYFIEKLKEI
+317 LELKKYFVERLNEI
-331 NDVRINSG
+331 KDIRING
-339 IEGFSPY
+339 EIDGFSPY

-364 EEAGVYVATGSACT
+364 EEQNIYVATGSACT

-387 YVIKALGL
+387 YVIKSLGL
-395 NNREIESAIRF
+395 SNKEVESAIRF

>member
-1 MNIYF
+1 MNVYF
-6 DNSATTMPY
+6 DNSATTKPY
-15 DEVIEEVSK
+15 DEVIEAVSK

-35 LHKIGIN
+35 LHKIGMN

-62 DEIYFTS
+62 EEIYFTS

-90 TTTFEHHSIINT
+90 TTAFEHHSIIST
-102 CKELE
+102 CKQLE
-107 EKGVRITYL
+107 EKGVKVTYL
-116 DVDNDGRIS
+116 DVDSEGRIS

-133 CKDTVLV
+133 TKDTVLV
-140 SIMYVNNEMGVIQDI
+140 SIMQVNNEIGVIQDI
-155 EAIGNLIKEK
+155 EAIGKLIKEI

-186 SKVKVDLLTVAGHK
+186 NKSNVDFLTVASHK
-200 IHGPKGTG
+200 IHGPKG
-208 LVYIKKGIILNSL
+208 V
-221 ISGGFHVDAVQGYG
+221 GF
-235 KLPIDVS
+235 I
-242 KVKVDLLTVAGHK
+242 
-255 IHGPKGTGLVYI
+255 YI

-280 SQEKGFRAGTE
+280 SQEKGIRAGTE

-301 AAKITF
+301 AAQMTF
-307 ENMNKRYTEV
+307 EEMESRYDKV
-317 SELKSYFIEKLKEI
+317 LELKKYFVERLNEI
-331 NDVRINSG
+331 KDIRVNGEID
-339 IEGFSPY
+339 GFSPY

-364 EEAGVYVATGSACT
+364 EEQNIYVATGSACT

-387 YVIKALGL
+387 YVIKSLGL
-395 NNREIESAIRF
+395 SNKEVESAIRF

>member
-1 MNIYF
+1 MNVYF
-6 DNSATTMPY
+6 DNSATTKPY
-15 DEVIEEVSK
+15 DEVIEAVSK

-35 LHKIGIN
+35 LHKIGMN

-62 DEIYFTS
+62 EEIYFTS

-90 TTTFEHHSIINT
+90 TTAFEHHSIIST
-102 CKELE
+102 CKQLE
-107 EKGVRITYL
+107 EKGVKVTYL
-116 DVDNDGRIS
+116 DVDSEGRIS

-133 CKDTVLV
+133 TKDTVLV
-140 SIMYVNNEMGVIQDI
+140 SIMQVNNEIGVIQDI
-155 EAIGNLIKEK
+155 EAIGKLIKER

-179 GKLPIDV
+179 GKLSIDV
-186 SKVKVDLLTVAGHK
+186 NKSNVDFLTVASHK
-200 IHGPKGTG
+200 IHGPKG
-208 LVYIKKGIILNSL
+208 V
-221 ISGGFHVDAVQGYG
+221 GF
-235 KLPIDVS
+235 I
-242 KVKVDLLTVAGHK
+242 
-255 IHGPKGTGLVYI
+255 YI

-280 SQEKGFRAGTE
+280 SQEKGIRAGTE

-301 AAKITF
+301 AAQMTF
-307 ENMNKRYTEV
+307 EEMESRYDKV
-317 SELKSYFIEKLKEI
+317 LELKKYFVERLNEI
-331 NDVRINSG
+331 KDIRVNGEID
-339 IEGFSPY
+339 GFSPY

-364 EEAGVYVATGSACT
+364 EEQNIYVATGSACT

-387 YVIKALGL
+387 YVIKSLGL
-395 NNREIESAIRF
+395 SNKEVESAIRF